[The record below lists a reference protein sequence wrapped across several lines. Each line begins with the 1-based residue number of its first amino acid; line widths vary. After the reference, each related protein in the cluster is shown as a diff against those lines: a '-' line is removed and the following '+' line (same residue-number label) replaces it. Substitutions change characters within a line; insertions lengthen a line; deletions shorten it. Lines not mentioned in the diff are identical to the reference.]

1 MPAPA
6 VPTRLRAHRWAWWLL
21 AGLVL
26 GLLLSMAW
34 GARSVYQQRE
44 QRYHHQI
51 EGGLRAISLLQVR
64 NVADWRRQHIADAAA
79 LTDDGLFAQAAARWH
94 AAPSEALQEPLRER
108 LRSFVEHG
116 GYSAAFWVDAQG
128 ALRLGPQG
136 ALQGTLASPEQ
147 QALRQAL
154 AQAEPVAVELHRDAA
169 FAFAIFGVLA
179 PVFDGDTPLGA
190 VWLVSDARTQL
201 FPQVESWPS
210 ASRSAESLL
219 VQRDGDELVYVSP
232 LRHRSDAPLSLRQA
246 IVPGR
251 DVVVQA
257 VAGARGVVY
266 GSDYRGQEVL
276 ALVSAVPDSPWVL
289 VSKLDVDEAFVEA
302 QRGEWLA
309 LALLASL
316 ALLSGGCAAAAW
328 QWRAW
333 RRERG
338 LKLALERNMRWL
350 DSAQKA
356 ASAGYFAYDAEHQ
369 KFFMSSMAHA
379 IFGLP
384 PQEYMTLQQWMD
396 MVHPED
402 RAHVLQVH
410 AEAIAAHTPL
420 GTQYRIVRASDGAQ
434 RWLQVWGEYGDG
446 TDTDPL
452 RMTGT
457 VQDITERKQAEQQL
471 ARYRDAL
478 EERVRLDPMTQV
490 ANRLALGE
498 AMQREWEQARLR
510 GMPLALLMI
519 DVDFFKAYND
529 HYGHVAGDR
538 CLQRVAQALASA
550 VQRSGELAAR
560 YGGEEFAVLLPDSD
574 ELRAVAVAHRLREAV
589 RELALEHQASPCGAQ
604 VTISVGVACVRPA
617 DGQPLEHAQ
626 TTLFQQADEAL
637 YRAKQAGRDRVAL
650 YGTDVQAEPPPEAA
664 QHG

>member
-79 LTDDGLFAQAAARWH
+79 LADDGLFAQAAARWH

-128 ALRLGPQG
+128 TLRLGPQG

-420 GTQYRIVRASDGAQ
+420 GMQYRIVRASDGAQ

-529 HYGHVAGDR
+529 HYGHIAGDR
-538 CLQRVAQALASA
+538 CLQRVAQALAGA
-550 VQRSGELAAR
+550 VQRAGELAAR

-650 YGTDVQAEPPPEAA
+650 YGADVQAEPPPEAA

>member
-79 LTDDGLFAQAAARWH
+79 LADDGLFAQAAARWH

-276 ALVSAVPDSPWVL
+276 AMASAVPDSPWVL
-289 VSKLDVDEAFVEA
+289 VSKLDVEEAFVEA

-420 GTQYRIVRASDGAQ
+420 GMQYRIVRASDGAQ

-519 DVDFFKAYND
+519 DVDYFKAYND
-529 HYGHVAGDR
+529 HYGHIAGDR

-550 VQRSGELAAR
+550 VQRAGELAAR

>member
-136 ALQGTLASPEQ
+136 ALQGTLALPEQ

-402 RAHVLQVH
+402 CAHVLQVH

-498 AMQREWEQARLR
+498 AMQREWERARLR

-529 HYGHVAGDR
+529 HYGHIAGDR

-626 TTLFQQADEAL
+626 TTLFQQADAAL

>member
-219 VQRDGDELVYVSP
+219 VQRDGDGLVYVSP

-276 ALVSAVPDSPWVL
+276 AMASAVPDSPWVL
-289 VSKLDVDEAFVEA
+289 VSKLDVDEAFVDA

-402 RAHVLQVH
+402 CAHVLQVH

-550 VQRSGELAAR
+550 VQRAGELAAR

>member
-128 ALRLGPQG
+128 TLRLGPQG

-276 ALVSAVPDSPWVL
+276 AMASAVPDSPWVL
-289 VSKLDVDEAFVEA
+289 VSKLDVDEAFVDA

-550 VQRSGELAAR
+550 VQRAGELAAR

-650 YGTDVQAEPPPEAA
+650 YGADVQAEPPPEAA

>member
-1 MPAPA
+1 M
-6 VPTRLRAHRWAWWLL
+6 
-21 AGLVL
+21 
-26 GLLLSMAW
+26 
-34 GARSVYQQRE
+34 YQQRE

-51 EGGLRAISLLQVR
+51 EGGLRAISLLQMR

-128 ALRLGPQG
+128 TLRLGPQG
-136 ALQGTLASPEQ
+136 ALQGTLALPEQ

-402 RAHVLQVH
+402 CAHVLQVH

-519 DVDFFKAYND
+519 DVDYFKAYND

-550 VQRSGELAAR
+550 VQRAGELAAR

-626 TTLFQQADEAL
+626 TTLFQQADAAL

>member
-128 ALRLGPQG
+128 TLRLGPQG

-276 ALVSAVPDSPWVL
+276 AMASAVPDSPWVL
-289 VSKLDVDEAFVEA
+289 VSKLDVEEAFVEA

>member
-136 ALQGTLASPEQ
+136 ALQGTLAPPEQ

-402 RAHVLQVH
+402 CAHVLQVH

-519 DVDFFKAYND
+519 DVDYFKAYND
-529 HYGHVAGDR
+529 HYGHIAGDR
-538 CLQRVAQALASA
+538 CLQRVAQALVGAA
-550 VQRSGELAAR
+550 QRAGELAAR

-626 TTLFQQADEAL
+626 TTLFQQADAAL

>member
-402 RAHVLQVH
+402 CAHVLQVH

-498 AMQREWEQARLR
+498 AMQREWERARLR

-529 HYGHVAGDR
+529 HYGHIAGDR

-550 VQRSGELAAR
+550 VQRAGELAAR

-626 TTLFQQADEAL
+626 TTLFQQADAAL

>member
-116 GYSAAFWVDAQG
+116 GYSAAFWVDALG

-136 ALQGTLASPEQ
+136 ALQGTLALPEQ

-550 VQRSGELAAR
+550 VQRAGELAAR

>member
-116 GYSAAFWVDAQG
+116 GYSAAFWVDARG

-402 RAHVLQVH
+402 CAHVLQVH

-519 DVDFFKAYND
+519 DVDYFKAYND

-550 VQRSGELAAR
+550 VQRAGELAAR

-626 TTLFQQADEAL
+626 TTLFQQADAAL

>member
-128 ALRLGPQG
+128 TLRLGPQG

-276 ALVSAVPDSPWVL
+276 AMASAVPDSPWVL
-289 VSKLDVDEAFVEA
+289 VSKLDVEEAFVEA

-402 RAHVLQVH
+402 CAHVLQVH

-420 GTQYRIVRASDGAQ
+420 GMQYRIVRASDGAQ

-446 TDTDPL
+446 NDTDPL

-550 VQRSGELAAR
+550 VQRAGELAAR

>member
-128 ALRLGPQG
+128 TLRLGPQG

-402 RAHVLQVH
+402 CAHVLQVH

-519 DVDFFKAYND
+519 DVDYFKAYND

-550 VQRSGELAAR
+550 VQRAGELAAR

>member
-128 ALRLGPQG
+128 TLRLGPQG

-402 RAHVLQVH
+402 CAHVLQVH

-550 VQRSGELAAR
+550 VQRAGELAAR

>member
-289 VSKLDVDEAFVEA
+289 VSKLDVDEAFVDA

-402 RAHVLQVH
+402 CAHVLQVH

-519 DVDFFKAYND
+519 DVDYFKAYND

-538 CLQRVAQALASA
+538 CLQRVAQALTSA
-550 VQRSGELAAR
+550 VQRAGELAAR

-626 TTLFQQADEAL
+626 TTLFQQADAAL

-650 YGTDVQAEPPPEAA
+650 YGADVQAEPPPEAA

>member
-116 GYSAAFWVDAQG
+116 GYSAAFWVDARG

-136 ALQGTLASPEQ
+136 ALQGMLASPEQ

-402 RAHVLQVH
+402 CAHVLQVH

-498 AMQREWEQARLR
+498 AMQREWERARLR

>member
-136 ALQGTLASPEQ
+136 ALQGTLALPEQ

-402 RAHVLQVH
+402 CAHVLQVH

-519 DVDFFKAYND
+519 DVDFFKAYNG

-626 TTLFQQADEAL
+626 TTLFQQADAAL

>member
-128 ALRLGPQG
+128 TLRLGPQG
-136 ALQGTLASPEQ
+136 ALQGTLAPPEQ

-289 VSKLDVDEAFVEA
+289 VSKLDVEEAFVDA

-402 RAHVLQVH
+402 CAHVLQVH

-519 DVDFFKAYND
+519 DVDYFKAYND
-529 HYGHVAGDR
+529 HYGHIAGDR
-538 CLQRVAQALASA
+538 CLQRVAQALVGAA
-550 VQRSGELAAR
+550 QRAGELAAR

-626 TTLFQQADEAL
+626 TTLFQQADAAL

>member
-402 RAHVLQVH
+402 CAHVLQVH

-519 DVDFFKAYND
+519 DVDYFKAYND

-550 VQRSGELAAR
+550 VQRAGELAAR

-650 YGTDVQAEPPPEAA
+650 YGTDVQAEPPPQAA
-664 QHG
+664 QQG

>member
-128 ALRLGPQG
+128 TLRLGPQG
-136 ALQGTLASPEQ
+136 ALQGTLAPPEQ

-402 RAHVLQVH
+402 CAHVLQVH

-550 VQRSGELAAR
+550 VQRAGELAAR

>member
-201 FPQVESWPS
+201 FPQVETWPS

-289 VSKLDVDEAFVEA
+289 VSKLDVDEAFVDA

-402 RAHVLQVH
+402 CAHVLQVH

-519 DVDFFKAYND
+519 DVDYFKAYND

-538 CLQRVAQALASA
+538 CLQRVAQALAGA
-550 VQRSGELAAR
+550 VQRAGELAAR

-626 TTLFQQADEAL
+626 TTLFQQADAAL

-650 YGTDVQAEPPPEAA
+650 YGADVQAEPPPEAA

>member
-128 ALRLGPQG
+128 TLRLGPQG
-136 ALQGTLASPEQ
+136 ALQGTLAPPEQ

-402 RAHVLQVH
+402 CAHVLQVH

-519 DVDFFKAYND
+519 DVDYFKAYND

-550 VQRSGELAAR
+550 VQRAGELAAR

>member
-128 ALRLGPQG
+128 TLRLGPQG
-136 ALQGTLASPEQ
+136 ALQGTLALPEQ

-402 RAHVLQVH
+402 CAHVLQVH

-498 AMQREWEQARLR
+498 AMQREWERARLR

-529 HYGHVAGDR
+529 HYGHIAGDR

-617 DGQPLEHAQ
+617 DGRPLEHAQ

>member
-128 ALRLGPQG
+128 TLRLGPQG

-402 RAHVLQVH
+402 CAHVLQVH

-519 DVDFFKAYND
+519 DVDYFKAYND

-538 CLQRVAQALASA
+538 CLQRVAQALAGA
-550 VQRSGELAAR
+550 VQRAGELAAR

>member
-136 ALQGTLASPEQ
+136 ALQGTLALPEQ

-201 FPQVESWPS
+201 FPQVETWPS

-402 RAHVLQVH
+402 CAHVLQVH

-529 HYGHVAGDR
+529 HYGHIAGDR

>member
-276 ALVSAVPDSPWVL
+276 AMASAVPDSPWVL
-289 VSKLDVDEAFVEA
+289 VSKLDVEEAFVEA

-402 RAHVLQVH
+402 CAHVLQVH

-519 DVDFFKAYND
+519 DVDYFKAYND
-529 HYGHVAGDR
+529 HYGHIAGDR
-538 CLQRVAQALASA
+538 CLQRVAQALVGAA
-550 VQRSGELAAR
+550 QRAGELAAR

-626 TTLFQQADEAL
+626 TTLFQQADAAL

-650 YGTDVQAEPPPEAA
+650 YGADVQAEPPPEAA

>member
-289 VSKLDVDEAFVEA
+289 VSKLDVEEAFVDA

-402 RAHVLQVH
+402 CAHVLQVH

-519 DVDFFKAYND
+519 DVDYFKAYND
-529 HYGHVAGDR
+529 HYGHIAGDR

-550 VQRSGELAAR
+550 VQRAGELAAR

>member
-128 ALRLGPQG
+128 TLRLGPQG

-519 DVDFFKAYND
+519 DVDYFKAYND

-550 VQRSGELAAR
+550 VQRAGELAAR

>member
-128 ALRLGPQG
+128 TLRLGPQG
-136 ALQGTLASPEQ
+136 ALQGTLALPEQ

-219 VQRDGDELVYVSP
+219 VQRDGDELVYVST

-402 RAHVLQVH
+402 CAHVLQVH

-529 HYGHVAGDR
+529 HYGHVAGDS

-650 YGTDVQAEPPPEAA
+650 YGTDVQAEPPPQAA
-664 QHG
+664 QQG

>member
-136 ALQGTLASPEQ
+136 ALQGTLAPPEQ

-289 VSKLDVDEAFVEA
+289 VSKLDVEEAFVDA

-402 RAHVLQVH
+402 CAHVLQVH

-538 CLQRVAQALASA
+538 CLQRVAQALVGA
-550 VQRSGELAAR
+550 VQRAGELAAR

-626 TTLFQQADEAL
+626 TTLFQQADAAL

>member
-128 ALRLGPQG
+128 TLRLGPQG

-276 ALVSAVPDSPWVL
+276 AMASAVPDSPWVL

-402 RAHVLQVH
+402 CAHVLQVH

-519 DVDFFKAYND
+519 DVDYFKAYND

-550 VQRSGELAAR
+550 VQRAGELAAR

>member
-147 QALRQAL
+147 QAVRQAL

-402 RAHVLQVH
+402 CAHVLQVH
-410 AEAIAAHTPL
+410 ADAIAARTPL
-420 GTQYRIVRASDGAQ
+420 GMQYRIVRASDSAQ

-446 TDTDPL
+446 TDADPL

-519 DVDFFKAYND
+519 DVDYFKAYND
-529 HYGHVAGDR
+529 HYGHPSGDE
-538 CLQRVAQALASA
+538 CLQTVARLLPPLLK
-550 VQRSGELAAR
+550 RPRDLAAR
-560 YGGEEFAVLLPDSD
+560 YGGEEFACLLPGC
-574 ELRAVAVAHRLREAV
+574 
-589 RELALEHQASPCGAQ
+589 ALEGALAKAHEIVHAVNTLRLPHATSRVAPH
-604 VTISVGVACVRPA
+604 VTLSVGVAACQPQHGEPA
-617 DGQPLEHAQ
+617 LQL
-626 TTLFQQADEAL
+626 LQASDAAL
-637 YRAKQAGRDRVAL
+637 YQAKSAGRNRVVSAEAS
-650 YGTDVQAEPPPEAA
+650 VQQQITLLQQLPQMA
-664 QHG
+664 

>member
-128 ALRLGPQG
+128 TLRLGPQG
-136 ALQGTLASPEQ
+136 ALQGTLALPEQ

-402 RAHVLQVH
+402 CAHVLQVH

-550 VQRSGELAAR
+550 VQRAGELAAR

-626 TTLFQQADEAL
+626 TTLFQQADAAL

>member
-128 ALRLGPQG
+128 TLRLGPQG

-276 ALVSAVPDSPWVL
+276 AMASAVPDSPWVL

>member
-128 ALRLGPQG
+128 TLRLGPQG

-402 RAHVLQVH
+402 CAHVLQVH

-529 HYGHVAGDR
+529 HYGHIAGDR

-550 VQRSGELAAR
+550 VQRAGELAAR

-626 TTLFQQADEAL
+626 TTLFQQADAAL

>member
-128 ALRLGPQG
+128 TLRLGPQG
-136 ALQGTLASPEQ
+136 ALQGTLALPEQ

-201 FPQVESWPS
+201 FPQVETWPS

-402 RAHVLQVH
+402 CAHVLQVH

-519 DVDFFKAYND
+519 DVDYFKAYND

-550 VQRSGELAAR
+550 VQRAGELAAR

>member
-79 LTDDGLFAQAAARWH
+79 LADDGLFAQAAARWH

-136 ALQGTLASPEQ
+136 ALQGALALPEQ

-201 FPQVESWPS
+201 FPQVETWPS

-338 LKLALERNMRWL
+338 LKLALERSMRWL

-369 KFFMSSMAHA
+369 KFFMSSMVHA

-396 MVHPED
+396 MVLPED

-410 AEAIAAHTPL
+410 ADAIAARTPL
-420 GTQYRIVRASDGAQ
+420 GMQYRIVRASDGAQ

-446 TDTDPL
+446 TDADPL

-519 DVDFFKAYND
+519 DVDYFKAYND

-538 CLQRVAQALASA
+538 CLQRVAQALVGA
-550 VQRSGELAAR
+550 VQRAGELAAR

-650 YGTDVQAEPPPEAA
+650 YGADVQAEPPPEAA

>member
-1 MPAPA
+1 M
-6 VPTRLRAHRWAWWLL
+6 RAHRWAWWLL

-402 RAHVLQVH
+402 CAHVLQVH

-538 CLQRVAQALASA
+538 CLQRVAQALAGA
-550 VQRSGELAAR
+550 VQRAGELAAR

>member
-64 NVADWRRQHIADAAA
+64 NVTDWRRQHIADAAA
-79 LTDDGLFAQAAARWH
+79 LADDGLFAQAAARWH

-128 ALRLGPQG
+128 TLRLGPQG
-136 ALQGTLASPEQ
+136 ALQGTLALPEQ

-402 RAHVLQVH
+402 CAHVLQVH

-498 AMQREWEQARLR
+498 AMQREWERARLR

-529 HYGHVAGDR
+529 HYGHIAGDR